1 MPVSWAQFRA
11 MRPVPDAIIINT
23 NSATMTSETMPT
35 LSVFRRFHASAQRP
49 GETVCGISRAM
60 RAGAF
65 AVVPSATAAPF
76 T

>member
-1 MPVSWAQFRA
+1 MAQFPA
-11 MRPVPDAIIINT
+11 MSPVPDAIIIT
-23 NSATMTSETMPT
+23 MNSATITSETMPT

-60 RAGAF
+60 RAGAC
-65 AVVPSATAAPF
+65 AVVPSATGVPF